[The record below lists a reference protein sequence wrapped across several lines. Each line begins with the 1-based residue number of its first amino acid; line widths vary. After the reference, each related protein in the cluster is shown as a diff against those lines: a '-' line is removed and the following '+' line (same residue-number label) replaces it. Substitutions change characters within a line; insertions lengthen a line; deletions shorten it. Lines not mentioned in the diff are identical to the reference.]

1 MEVERVRHQEVD
13 IQSLLGVNPQKEP
26 RPENVK
32 ILTNIF

>member
-1 MEVERVRHQEVD
+1 MEVVRVKHPEVD
-13 IQSLLGVNPQKEP
+13 ILSLLGVNPQKEP